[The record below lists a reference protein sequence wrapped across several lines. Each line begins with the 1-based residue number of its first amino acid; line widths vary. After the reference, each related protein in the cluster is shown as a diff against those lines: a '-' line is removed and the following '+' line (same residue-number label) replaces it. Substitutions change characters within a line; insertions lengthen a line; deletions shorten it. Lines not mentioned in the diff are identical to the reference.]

1 MGGEEKWRE
10 RGAKCLLLAS
20 WRYRG
25 TRMISLVTRA
35 DPSCSGEV
43 GREGLWVGDIGR
55 GRGEGG
61 VDRVPLPWQHCHLI
75 LGKGDSNTLQSCIYS
90 PVPIEKDTFHPPNL
104 GLESEKG

>member
-43 GREGLWVGDIGR
+43 EREGLWVGDIGR
-55 GRGEGG
+55 GRGGG
-61 VDRVPLPWQHCHLI
+61 GCRQGAVAMATLPF
-75 LGKGDSNTLQSCIYS
+75 NTQ
-90 PVPIEKDTFHPPNL
+90 KR
-104 GLESEKG
+104 